1 MDQSHAEKA
10 REAGEALPQPDIP
23 DAPPQK
29 PPLSKKCFMTLVLLI
44 LIGITGGIGTF
55 DIE

>member
-1 MDQSHAEKA
+1 MDESHAEKA
-10 REAGEALPQPDIP
+10 REAGEALPQRDIP

-44 LIGITGGIGTF
+44 LIGITGGIGMF
-55 DIE
+55 DM